1 MTSSFDRAAQA
12 APKVPDLTCQHID
25 GVLDSLSDLKGL
37 LDWLPMDEA
46 AEAYNIAADLSDDE
60 GPLERLRE
68 MNNQLRRSAAY
79 WRKIAREQSDRLE
92 ELEQPVSEVNWV
104 HVNR

>member
-25 GVLDSLSDLKGL
+25 GILDSLSDIKGL
-37 LDWLPMDEA
+37 LDWVPMDQG
-46 AEAYNIAADLSDDE
+46 AEAHNIAADLADDE

-68 MNNQLRRSAAY
+68 MNSQLRRSAAY
-79 WRKIAREQSDRLE
+79 WKKVAREQSDRLA
-92 ELEQPVSEVNWV
+92 ELESEVNWT